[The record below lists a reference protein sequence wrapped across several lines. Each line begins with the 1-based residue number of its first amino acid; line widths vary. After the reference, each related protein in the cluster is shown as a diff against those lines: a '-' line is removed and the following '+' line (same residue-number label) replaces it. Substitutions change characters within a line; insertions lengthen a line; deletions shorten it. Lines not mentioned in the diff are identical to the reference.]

1 MTSPVSNASPKICPL
16 NIVFLYQCICKYVLS
31 DFETDFYIIMRTA
44 HILSPD
50 HLRSTPNKTTYHGL
64 LLIGLRSL
72 YMNATV
78 GVVNSEKRVFVYY
91 QLVNSRIKAGPLNT
105 YPSLDRSD
113 QTYVQ

>member
-1 MTSPVSNASPKICPL
+1 
-16 NIVFLYQCICKYVLS
+16 
-31 DFETDFYIIMRTA
+31 
-44 HILSPD
+44 
-50 HLRSTPNKTTYHGL
+50 
-64 LLIGLRSL
+64 
-72 YMNATV
+72 MNATV